1 MRKRVGAAY
10 ALLIGVLGT
19 GLVGWH
25 VAAPASQD
33 ADSTVTAGSLPA
45 AAKAPWGAS
54 GTKAPMPDASSLSSA
69 VTQAL
74 AGHTGE
80 YSVSVVDVAT
90 GKKLVDHD
98 ASHLGAPASSLKLLT
113 GSAAL
118 ATLGHDARFDTT
130 AVLDGHEVWLT
141 GGGDVLLGDGESKD
155 DEVNGHAGLGTLAE
169 ETVAA
174 LKKQGIT
181 GQVKVG
187 LDSSLFPGPGLN
199 SNWASDLVTTNN
211 ITEVQTPAMYAGR
224 ANSDHHSAVVRNPA
238 SEARSTFL
246 SRLQEAAS
254 TSGLD
259 VDFVQGET
267 WAGASDDA
275 ADSDSSATDGPSNPA
290 KDAAASGDAA
300 SEAPS
305 GKVIAKVSSSTVIQQ
320 LEYMENNSDNY
331 LAEVYGR
338 LVATKSGGKGTISGA
353 TSAVTNAVKK
363 LGVDVT
369 GLDMRDTSGLAAT
382 NQVSP
387 ATLAQLLAVTQT
399 SSNADLRDLAPLL
412 PVSGVSGTLSGR
424 LTGTEAKGLVRAK
437 TGTLADVIS
446 LSGFVTTK
454 DGRLLSFSVMSSGV
468 EGAQSD
474 ARAATDAV
482 AEALLKG

>member
-1 MRKRVGAAY
+1 
-10 ALLIGVLGT
+10 
-19 GLVGWH
+19 
-25 VAAPASQD
+25 
-33 ADSTVTAGSLPA
+33 
-45 AAKAPWGAS
+45 
-54 GTKAPMPDASSLSSA
+54 
-69 VTQAL
+69 
-74 AGHTGE
+74 
-80 YSVSVVDVAT
+80 
-90 GKKLVDHD
+90 
-98 ASHLGAPASSLKLLT
+98 
-113 GSAAL
+113 
-118 ATLGHDARFDTT
+118 
-130 AVLDGHEVWLT
+130 
-141 GGGDVLLGDGESKD
+141 
-155 DEVNGHAGLGTLAE
+155 
-169 ETVAA
+169 
-174 LKKQGIT
+174 
-181 GQVKVG
+181 
-187 LDSSLFPGPGLN
+187 
-199 SNWASDLVTTNN
+199 
-211 ITEVQTPAMYAGR
+211 
-224 ANSDHHSAVVRNPA
+224 
-238 SEARSTFL
+238 
-246 SRLQEAAS
+246 
-254 TSGLD
+254 